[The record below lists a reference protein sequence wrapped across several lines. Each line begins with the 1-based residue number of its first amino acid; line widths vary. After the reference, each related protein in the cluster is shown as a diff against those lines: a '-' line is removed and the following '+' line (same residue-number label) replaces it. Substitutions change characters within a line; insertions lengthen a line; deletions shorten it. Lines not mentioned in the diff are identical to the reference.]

1 MPCGFGP
8 LGGATRKARAQ
19 PKKATQPPKSTNG
32 NSENE
37 NLTPFLYHP
46 FTLMTELSKVRSMF
60 HSNYPGHLL
69 IMNLYQV
76 DQKLISAPLQ
86 DVEAEVHRALDRL
99 GRKPPQGEVAI
110 TAGSRGITN
119 LVPMTKAA
127 GDWLRKHGAK
137 PFLVPAMG
145 SHNGGTA
152 EGQKQMVESLGL
164 THAAT
169 GMEIRSSMD
178 CVKVGTVASGDVWMD
193 RHCFDS
199 AGVLI
204 LNRVKLHTCFAGP
217 VQSGLTKMMVVGM
230 GKTRSAETFHSAR
243 QQKMPG
249 ILEEMGTLLVNSGK
263 IYAGLALLEDG
274 FDQTAEIHA
283 LSGDEILKKEPA
295 LLERHR
301 HYFPSLPCDDLNV
314 LVVEEIGKT
323 YSGTGMDT
331 NVIGRRG
338 VHGFEDLTKPKINI
352 VAALGLTP
360 KAQGN
365 ALGVGLADFIT
376 QRLRDAIDE
385 KKTFVNA
392 LTTGDMQRMA
402 IPCTL
407 KDDETLVD
415 QIRHRYGNLRWMF
428 IPNTLHVEKIWVS
441 PDLADELR
449 KHPRCVVSDRSV
461 PLTFQSGRLKLF

>member
-1 MPCGFGP
+1 MEVFEVH
-8 LGGATRKARAQ
+8 Q
-19 PKKATQPPKSTNG
+19 D
-32 NSENE
+32 
-37 NLTPFLYHP
+37 F
-46 FTLMTELSKVRSMF
+46 V
-60 HSNYPGHLL
+60 
-69 IMNLYQV
+69 
-76 DQKLISAPLQ
+76 SAPIP
-86 DVEAEVHRALDRL
+86 DITTAVHRALDKMGL
-99 GRKPPQGEVAI
+99 PPPHGEVAI

-119 LVPMTKAA
+119 LVPITKAA
-127 GDWLRKHGAK
+127 GEWLRQHGAK

-145 SHNGGTA
+145 SHNGATA
-152 EGQKQMVESLGL
+152 EGQQKMVESLGL
-164 THAAT
+164 TREST

-193 RHCFDS
+193 RHGFES

-204 LNRVKLHTCFAGP
+204 LNRIKLHTCFAGP

-230 GKTRSAETFHSAR
+230 GKIRSAETFHSAR
-243 QQKMPG
+243 PDRMPR
-249 ILEEMGTLLVNSGK
+249 ILEEMGSLLVKSGK
-263 IYAGLALLEDG
+263 IWGGLALLEDG

-283 LSGDEILKKEPA
+283 LPGHEILKKEPA

-301 HYFPSLPCDDLNV
+301 HYFPTLPCDDLNV
-314 LVVEEIGKT
+314 LVVDEIGKT

-338 VHGFEDLTKPKINI
+338 VHGFEDLTKPKISI
-352 VAALGLTP
+352 IAALGLTP

-385 KKTFVNA
+385 KKTFINA

-407 KDDETLVD
+407 RDDETLVA
-415 QIRHRYGNLRWMF
+415 QIRQRYGNQRWMF
-428 IPNTLHVEKIWVS
+428 IPNTLHVEKIFVS
-441 PDLADELR
+441 GDLARELR
-449 KHPRCVVSDRSV
+449 THAKCQVAAQPT
-461 PLTFQSGRLKLF
+461 PLSFNQGRLSLFR